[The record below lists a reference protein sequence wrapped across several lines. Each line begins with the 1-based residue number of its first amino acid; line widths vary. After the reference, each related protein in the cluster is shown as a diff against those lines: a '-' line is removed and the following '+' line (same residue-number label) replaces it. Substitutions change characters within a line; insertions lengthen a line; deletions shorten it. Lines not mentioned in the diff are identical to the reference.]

1 MTTTEN
7 NSQTTALDLWN
18 KQLAGLTDPAQADAA
33 INTIYERLMKLHAGF
48 EKNGMDKQAA
58 LVATAYEQALG
69 IYNDLQQ
76 RQALIEGGAAAI
88 RESETAREKAVS
100 ELKDLLDAIK
110 EGDEEHPLL
119 EKYAQEIREDQ
130 HEETLND
137 PYILD
142 GIMEG
147 AYQEAASELDDAQ
160 NEAIRKR
167 WDIHWRQA
175 DRLLGILSGVIIAK
189 PEQEDLIRQL
199 LATIPSEPPHDP
211 LAHAFHSVGAFH
223 ANPIDPDMSTDEV
236 DSDDFE
242 GGDDDDL

>member
-18 KQLAGLTDPAQADAA
+18 NQLAGLTDPAQADAA
-33 INTIYERLMKLHAGF
+33 INAIYERLMKLHAGF

-130 HEETLND
+130 HQDTLND
-137 PYILD
+137 PYVFE
-142 GIMEG
+142 GVMEG
-147 AYQEAASELDDAQ
+147 AFDEATMLLDEQQQEQ
-160 NEAIRKR
+160 VRIR
-167 WDIHWRQA
+167 WQCHWRQA
-175 DRLLGILSGVIIAK
+175 DQIIGILTGNIAAK
-189 PEQEDLIRQL
+189 PEQEALIRQL
-199 LATIPSEPPHDP
+199 LETIPSQSPHDP
-211 LAHAFHSVGAFH
+211 LSQAFHNVGAFTAH
-223 ANPIDPDMSTDEV
+223 PIDPDMSTDE
-236 DSDDFE
+236 DDNE
-242 GGDDDDL
+242 DYDDDDL